1 MSIPSTG
8 LSKYEKASG
17 ELGGRSA
24 RGPPLAIRCSSPL
37 TKPKRLTGLGR
48 TSIYKLV
55 DEKKLTL
62 KKVGRRSLIVF
73 SSILDLI
80 EGEGETV
87 A

>member
-8 LSKYEKASG
+8 LSKYEKVSG
-17 ELGGRSA
+17 ELGGRSTRSPPA
-24 RGPPLAIRCSSPL
+24 RDPLFVTINEA
-37 TKPKRLTGLGR
+37 KRLTGLGR

-80 EGEGETV
+80 EGKDET
-87 A
+87 AA